1 MTDLPILAPDDWTD
15 YALLDSGNGMKLE
28 RFADFT
34 VARPDPR
41 ILWEPK
47 LPESEWKKAD
57 ATYIRSTKTEGHW
70 QIAKNPATPWIIQY
84 EHIKFLLRATS
95 FKHVGIFPEQA
106 VNWRWLQDQ
115 IKQKPL
121 SVLNLF
127 GYTGA
132 ATIAAALAGAK
143 VTHVDS
149 QSGVIAWAKE
159 NAATNRVPT
168 DRTRWI
174 TDDVYKFVLREQKR
188 GVTYDGIIM
197 DPPRFGRGTKGEVW
211 KLEDDLPKLLSSCI
225 SLLSTNAQFLLIN
238 AYTADM
244 SAIVIG
250 QMLRDALKN
259 HGGTVTFGELA
270 LKEQNT
276 DRLLPSGI
284 FSRWQ
289 T

>member
-1 MTDLPILAPDDWTD
+1 
-15 YALLDSGNGMKLE
+15 MKLE
-28 RFADFT
+28 RFAGYT

-41 ILWEPK
+41 VLWEPQ
-47 LPESEWKKAD
+47 LPGSEWKKAD
-57 ATYIRSTKTEGHW
+57 ATYVRSTKTEGHW
-70 QIAKNPATPWIIQY
+70 QITRNPATPWIVRYGQM
-84 EHIKFLLRATS
+84 KFILRATS
-95 FKHVGIFPEQA
+95 FKHVGLFPEQA
-106 VNWRWLQDQ
+106 VNWQWIQRQ
-115 IKQKPL
+115 INQEPIH
-121 SVLNLF
+121 VLNLF

-132 ATIAAALAGAK
+132 ATVAAALSGPK

-149 QSGVIAWAKE
+149 QSGVISWAKE
-159 NAATNRVPT
+159 NAAINRIPA

-211 KLEDDLPKLLSSCI
+211 KLEDDLPKLLSACI
-225 SLLSTNAQFLLIN
+225 PILSTHAQFLLIN

-270 LKEQNT
+270 LKEQGS

-284 FSRWQ
+284 FARWQ
-289 T
+289 IK